1 MKFYD
6 QTISDVE
13 HELDTKIES
22 GLTEAQAKERL
33 EKYGPNKLK
42 EAKKKSNLARFV
54 DQFKDPMIIILL
66 IAALISFVIAAIE
79 HDPQEFLEPILIL
92 VIVIVNAIM
101 GVMQESK
108 AEAALNALKNMS
120 S

>member
-1 MKFYD
+1 
-6 QTISDVE
+6 
-13 HELDTKIES
+13 
-22 GLTEAQAKERL
+22 
-33 EKYGPNKLK
+33 
-42 EAKKKSNLARFV
+42 
-54 DQFKDPMIIILL
+54 MIIILL

-79 HDPQEFLEPILIL
+79 HDPQEFFEPILIL

-120 S
+120 SPQAKSHPERQRTAH